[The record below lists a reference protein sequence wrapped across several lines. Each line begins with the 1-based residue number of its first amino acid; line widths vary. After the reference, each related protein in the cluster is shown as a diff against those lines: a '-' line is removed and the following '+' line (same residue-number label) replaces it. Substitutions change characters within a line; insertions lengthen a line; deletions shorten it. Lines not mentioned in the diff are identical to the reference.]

1 MIHLYKDHY
10 DKLYPNDDFKQ
21 KIVANITQNEFYSGK
36 ALRQR
41 LARTL
46 NNMGYLFTLKRFII
60 CSLEEIDN
68 LFIKI

>member
-10 DKLYPNDDFKQ
+10 GKLYLNDDFKQ

-36 ALRQR
+36 ALRQM

-46 NNMGYLFTLKRFII
+46 NSKGYLFTLKRRII
-60 CSLEEIDN
+60 CSPE
-68 LFIKI
+68 

>member
-10 DKLYPNDDFKQ
+10 GKLYLNDDFKQ

-36 ALRQR
+36 AHRQW

-46 NNMGYLFTLKRFII
+46 NNKGYLFTLKRRII
-60 CSLEEIDN
+60 CSPE
-68 LFIKI
+68 